1 MIVTVVQ
8 AAGGVG
14 RRRDV
19 GEVEVAVVV
28 RLAVGVAQGL
38 QVIRTTTLEKEELI
52 CNTLTNSRVRY
63 ILVFSPS
70 SLCRIKARIIY

>member
-1 MIVTVVQ
+1 MIVTVVH

-19 GEVEVAVVV
+19 GEVEVAVGV

-38 QVIRTTTLEKEELI
+38 QVIRATTLEKEELM
-52 CNTLTNSRVRY
+52 CYTLTNSRAGY
-63 ILVFSPS
+63 SLVSSPS
-70 SLCRIKARIIY
+70 SLCRIKG

>member
-19 GEVEVAVVV
+19 GEVEVAVGV

-52 CNTLTNSRVRY
+52 CYTLINSRAGY
-63 ILVFSPS
+63 SLVSSPS
-70 SLCRIKARIIY
+70 SLCRIKG